1 MWCGEAAQT
10 KDDGSHEPVDLNPPK
25 KSFKATKPVSNT
37 LKFDKKLLFLK
48 RLHEELPN
56 FHISGEM
63 KEMIRIY
70 AADLE
75 NVKA

>member
-1 MWCGEAAQT
+1 MWYGEVAQT
-10 KDDGSHEPVDLNPPK
+10 KEDGSNEPVDINPPK
-25 KSFKATKPVSNT
+25 KSVKATKPVSST

-56 FHISGEM
+56 FHISNEM